1 MSSTDDWR
9 WPTEQKYVDEELDWE
24 VRERY
29 EYLKQYDTKPMN
41 HSFLDTSSAKIEL
54 EHRVKLNKYRHQLD
68 ILTEQE
74 KPQSTEQE
82 ESKVRYWEAKLHQH
96 GPEDSSGSQLKIQL
110 QQIEDK
116 FLRAQDE
123 YHKAKARVA
132 LQLEANTLHFLKTRD
147 FYASNLTRAKET
159 LEGIRTFK
167 SKPRIKL
174 EMEMK
179 PHKDYLEIAD
189 RARAEREQDRK
200 ERDEWKALKAKI
212 QPEMKAWLKEQ
223 RDEYWKEKDEQ
234 ERDRQY
240 RAMVSKRK
248 EAVALLPE
256 AEKEEHYKK
265 YPEDRPYVAT
275 PRPVKQVKKTAKQT
289 AEEQHTAIC
298 KEVLYGIIEQVMA
311 LGTLSESNGPEGYS
325 SVAASPCA
333 TRGRLGQDPQ

>member
-1 MSSTDDWR
+1 MSYTDDWR
-9 WPTEQKYVDEELDWE
+9 WPTEQKYLDEEVDWDI
-24 VRERY
+24 RERW
-29 EYLKQYDTKPMN
+29 EYLKQYEKKPVF
-41 HSFLDTSSAKIEL
+41 SDAASSKIEM
-54 EHRVKLNKYRHQLD
+54 EHSVKYAKYKHQLE

-147 FYASNLTRAKET
+147 FYASNLTRAKEA

-179 PHKDYLEIAD
+179 PHKDYLEAANKD
-189 RARAEREQDRK
+189 RE
-200 ERDEWKALKAKI
+200 ERDEWQALKAKVL
-212 QPEMKAWLKEQ
+212 PEMKVWLKEQ
-223 RDEYWKEKDEQ
+223 RDAYWKEKDEQ

-240 RAMVSKRK
+240 REIVRKRK

-256 AEKEEHYKK
+256 AEKEAHYKK
-265 YPEDRPYVAT
+265 FPEDRPYVPT
-275 PRPVKQVKKTAKQT
+275 PRPVKQVKKAAKQT
-289 AEEQHTAIC
+289 EEEQHTAIC
-298 KEVLYGIIEQVMA
+298 KDVLYGIIEQVMA

>member
-1 MSSTDDWR
+1 MSGTDDWR

-41 HSFLDTSSAKIEL
+41 DSFSDTSSAKIEL
-54 EHRVKLNKYRHQLD
+54 EHRVKLNKYRHQLE

-147 FYASNLTRAKET
+147 YYASNLNRAKET

-179 PHKDYLEIAD
+179 PHQDYVDIAN
-189 RARAEREQDRK
+189 RVREEREKDRK

-223 RDEYWKEKDEQ
+223 RDEYWKEMDEI

-240 RAMVSKRK
+240 RAMVNKRK
-248 EAVALLPE
+248 ETVALLPD
-256 AEKEEHYKK
+256 AEKEEHYNK
-265 YPEDRPYVAT
+265 YPEDRPYVSKIK
-275 PRPVKQVKKTAKQT
+275 PIKQAKKAPKKTED
-289 AEEQHTAIC
+289 EERAAIV
-298 KEVLYGIIEQVMA
+298 KDVLYEIIEMA
-311 LGTLSESNGPEGYS
+311 LGTQSASSGPEGYS

-333 TRGRLGQDPQ
+333 TRGRSGQDPQ

>member
-1 MSSTDDWR
+1 MSYTDDWR
-9 WPTEQKYVDEELDWE
+9 WPTEQKYLEELDWE
-24 VRERY
+24 IKERW
-29 EYLKQYDTKPMN
+29 EYLKQYEKKPVF
-41 HSFLDTSSAKIEL
+41 SDTSSSKIEMD
-54 EHRVKLNKYRHQLD
+54 HGTKLAKYRHQLA

-96 GPEDSSGSQLKIQL
+96 GPEDSSGSQLRIQL

-147 FYASNLTRAKET
+147 FYESNLNRAKEA

-179 PHKDYLEIAD
+179 PHQDYIETANKDRE
-189 RARAEREQDRK
+189 ERE
-200 ERDEWKALKAKI
+200 EWKALKAKI
-212 QPEMKAWLKEQ
+212 LPEMNAWLKKE
-223 RDEYWKEKDEQ
+223 RDAYWQEKDEQ

-240 RAMVSKRK
+240 REMVVKRK
-248 EAVALLPE
+248 EAAALLPE
-256 AEKEEHYKK
+256 AEQEEHYKK
-265 YPEDRPYVAT
+265 YPEDRPYV
-275 PRPVKQVKKTAKQT
+275 PVIRPIVAGAKVKVRAKKVVKQTE
-289 AEEQHTAIC
+289 EEQRTAIC
-298 KEVLYGIIEQVMA
+298 RDVLYGIIEQVML
-311 LGTLSESNGPEGYS
+311 LGTQSVSSGPEGYS

-333 TRGRLGQDPQ
+333 TKGHVVQDPQ